1 MASKA
6 PFLNR
11 PAPGW
16 KNDLPAPDDSLNTA
30 FFPVSLAAPP
40 NFTTNSCMEISTR
53 TLKGRGVITWLG
65 ISSLFMHIWFTFT
78 IFIPSIGDAS
88 FGENLAS
95 IALIVMGFWLGIFF
109 IRTDTALPR
118 DEPIRFNRLR
128 RKVYAYHYKRDWKRP
143 LSRTAW
149 GVHTAVYDWDDLH
162 AEACETY
169 GALGTGGHS
178 QAVMLSARV
187 PGTRDILHRFQL
199 SHSLCEGE
207 EYWAMIRVFMQQGP
221 HALPPFKYPVRDRNN
236 EESHFN
242 IFWRFAPK
250 VEWPADMDLESRTAP

>member
-1 MASKA
+1 MTGKG
-6 PFLNR
+6 PFLNTS
-11 PAPGW
+11 APGW
-16 KNDLPAPDDSLNTA
+16 KYDLPAPNDDLNTA
-30 FFPVSLAAPP
+30 FFPVSLATPP
-40 NFTTNSCMEISTR
+40 NFITNNCMEISTR

-65 ISSLFMHIWFTFT
+65 ISMLPVS
-78 IFIPSIGDAS
+78 FIPIYAITCLQSPNAAV
-88 FGENLAS
+88 GENLFFLGVT
-95 IALIVMGFWLGIFF
+95 IMQMWIGIFL

-143 LSRTAW
+143 LSRSAW

-221 HALPPFKYPVRDRNN
+221 HALPPFKYPTRDRNN
-236 EESHFN
+236 EESGLN

-250 VEWPADMDLESRTAP
+250 VQWPADLDLESRTAP